1 MIDKNSTYRTRD
13 GREVRIYATDGD
25 GSGSAIHGAIKNFY
39 GWVATV
45 WNPDGKCH
53 WGAGCYGDP
62 TPANDIIEVRP
73 RHKRTVWLHV
83 FKHTIVA
90 AEEPPLGNITTRIAC
105 IKVEL
110 DFEEGEG
117 L

>member
-1 MIDKNSTYRTRD
+1 MIDINKKYRTRD
-13 GREVRIYATDGD
+13 GREVRIYATDGIPPYEVHGSIKSTVSD
-25 GSGSAIHGAIKNFY
+25 GWISYAWSADGFHHRDAILSL
-39 GWVATV
+39 
-45 WNPDGKCH
+45 
-53 WGAGCYGDP
+53 
-62 TPANDIIEVRP
+62 IEVRP

-90 AEEPPLGNITTRIAC
+90 AEEPPLAAIAGSIAC

-110 DFEEGEG
+110 DFAEGDG

>member
-1 MIDKNSTYRTRD
+1 MIDINKKYRTRD
-13 GREVRIYATDGD
+13 GREVRIYATDGGNGD
-25 GSGSAIHGAIKNFY
+25 TVHGAILE
-39 GWVATV
+39 GSLWLVAA
-45 WNPDGKCH
+45 WNGEGVYVLP
-53 WGAGCYGDP
+53 YRVGD
-62 TPANDIIEVRP
+62 TITGLDIIEVRP

-90 AEEPPLGNITTRIAC
+90 AEEPPLAAIAGSIAC

-110 DFEEGEG
+110 DFQEGEG